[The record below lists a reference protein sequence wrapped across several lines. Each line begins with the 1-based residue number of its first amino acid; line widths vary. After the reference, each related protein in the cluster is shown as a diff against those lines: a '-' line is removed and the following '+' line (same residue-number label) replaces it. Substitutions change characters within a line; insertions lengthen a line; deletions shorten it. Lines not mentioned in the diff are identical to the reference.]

1 MRRSTSGGSPRDR
14 VRLLAERDGGLPFEV
29 VFRCAPVGDSSGCE
43 TAKGQDQGI
52 ETRWYRTLSIA
63 FLDAPDAGLRDFV
76 PFSFSF
82 PGRRRLTRK
91 EE

>member
-1 MRRSTSGGSPRDR
+1 MEVCLSKLFFD
-14 VRLLAERDGGLPFEV
+14 ALPWV
-29 VFRCAPVGDSSGCE
+29 IAAAVKRQ
-43 TAKGQDQGI
+43 KGQDQGI
-52 ETRWYRTLSIA
+52 EIRWYRTLSIA